1 MGIKKEIG
9 LVGVIIILIVA
20 LEIITVN
27 YTNKIVDLIFAD
39 AEEVIEKLYRREN
52 ENNIEKLKNDWFE
65 KEKILSYYIEHD
77 ELEKVTSSLIMLEE
91 NANNQEFNQALI
103 NGKEFIY
110 WLNHFKQKDELILK
124 NILWKLIY

>member
-110 WLNHFKQKDELILK
+110 RLNHFKQKDELILK
-124 NILWKLIY
+124 NIL

>member
-124 NILWKLIY
+124 NIL